1 MRQIYNKKYTLV
13 TPLNDFVIY
22 ADNDDQAINRAI
34 GNYDTTDGKL
44 YCEGR
49 LIYEF

>member
-22 ADNDDQAINRAI
+22 ADNDDQAIPGNRQ
-34 GNYDTTDGKL
+34 L
-44 YCEGR
+44 
-49 LIYEF
+49 